1 VKSRHSFTES
11 LHATLHFSES
21 LHPPVVSTKP
31 CFTPFR
37 RVAISSGLGT
47 PTSSQ
52 SWMSILVLNP
62 LGKLGTAQMG
72 LDRKYTYI
80 YNIYN
85 TEISKNGGTPK
96 SSILL
101 GFPMINHPALGDPTM
116 GIPAQRHGAPRRTP
130 GDGACAG
137 AKAGWNTM
145 GMGQKFKAH
154 WTDHRFYSIFIHL

>member
-1 VKSRHSFTES
+1 MF
-11 LHATLHFSES
+11 HAFPASGHQLRPRYPDIIPVMDEHFSTE
-21 LHPPVVSTKP
+21 PPWETWDCP
-31 CFTPFR
+31 D
-37 RVAISSGLGT
+37 GT
-47 PTSSQ
+47 RPEVH
-52 SWMSILVLNP
+52 I
-62 LGKLGTAQMG
+62 
-72 LDRKYTYI
+72 YI

-154 WTDHRFYSIFIHL
+154 WTDHRFYSIFIYL